1 MSLVAD
7 YGSESE
13 DSDSEF
19 SVQSQQLTVQN
30 SIKTEIKKKSVI
42 KLEPKDD
49 ESSEDENEA
58 ETKTVPLPVFKLP
71 TPSFQTGASVDVSGS
86 VFVNPFLVAEN
97 EKEAILE
104 RHVKMSNNKNVG
116 IINGKKI
123 CWNYRKGR
131 CRFGHKCKYA
141 HDSDIQKSQQQLKAE
156 LEVAKAQSVVCQ
168 SDSLNSS
175 FIPQKFSL
183 EQTNP
188 CENSVQKPEATKT
201 KRKRPGLSEGL
212 VPGKKVM
219 KQYLNNKS

>member
-1 MSLVAD
+1 M
-7 YGSESE
+7 E
-13 DSDSEF
+13 
-19 SVQSQQLTVQN
+19 
-30 SIKTEIKKKSVI
+30 SVI
-42 KLEPKDD
+42 KLEPKDE

-71 TPSFQTGASVDVSGS
+71 TPSFQTGANAEVSGS

-104 RHVKMSNNKNVG
+104 KHVKMSNNKNVG

-131 CRFGHKCKYA
+131 CRFGHNCKYA
-141 HDSDIQKSQQQLKAE
+141 HDSDIQKSQQQLNAE
-156 LEVAKAQSVVCQ
+156 LEVAKARSVVCQ
-168 SDSLNSS
+168 SGSLNSS
-175 FIPQKFSL
+175 LMSQKFSL
-183 EQTNP
+183 EQANP
-188 CENSVQKPEATKT
+188 CEDSAQVPEATKT
-201 KRKRPGLSEGL
+201 KRKRPGLSQGL